1 MDQQPLAQGPES
13 PRPEHISPHIKGG
26 EQVVPTPERAE
37 LPASGELIRQAG
49 NAVSQSQAAAQNAAT
64 FAASMQPPVNNAAN
78 TPTNAT
84 NSPVIADDVDVIEKE
99 WVQKAKEIVT
109 QTKDDPHKQSVEL
122 TKFKHDYMNKRYGKD
137 IKLPDEQAA

>member
-13 PRPEHISPHIKGG
+13 PRPEHISPNIKGG
-26 EQVVPTPERAE
+26 ERVVPTPEKAG
-37 LPASGELIRQAG
+37 LPASGEFLRQAG
-49 NAVSQSQAAAQNAAT
+49 NAVSQSQIAAQNTAAYS
-64 FAASMQPPVNNAAN
+64 AAMQPPVSDNA
-78 TPTNAT
+78 THTDAT
-84 NSPVIADDVDVIEKE
+84 NSPIIADDVDVIEKE

>member
-13 PRPEHISPHIKGG
+13 PRPEHISPNIKGG
-26 EQVVPTPERAE
+26 EYVVPTPEKAG
-37 LPASGELIRQAG
+37 LPASGELLRQAG
-49 NAVSQSQAAAQNAAT
+49 NAVSQSQIAAQNAAT
-64 FAASMQPPVNNAAN
+64 YTASIQPPASDNVS
-78 TPTNAT
+78 PTDAT
-84 NSPVIADDVDVIEKE
+84 NSPIIADDVDVIEKE